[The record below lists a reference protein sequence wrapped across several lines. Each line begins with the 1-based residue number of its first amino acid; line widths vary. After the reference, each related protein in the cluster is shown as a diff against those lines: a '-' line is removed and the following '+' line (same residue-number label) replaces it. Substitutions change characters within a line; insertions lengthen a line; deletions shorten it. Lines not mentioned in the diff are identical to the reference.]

1 MQIVIFI
8 NSLSSGGAERVTANL
23 ANEWVM
29 RGWDVTV
36 LSLAHESLDF
46 YKLHSKVQRIAL
58 NLANDSVNP
67 VAAIYANVERVLAIR
82 RTLKRIK
89 PDIVFG
95 VMSRSSVLAILASM
109 RLGIPVIGT
118 EHIYPPMNPE
128 NLFWDRMRKWTY
140 PYAARVVMLT
150 SEGLSWLDEKIPH
163 ARGAV
168 IPNPVSFPLVASEP
182 YLIPEKWVAPERRLL
197 LAVGRL
203 NEQKGF
209 DYLLKAFSGLVAIYQ
224 DWDLVILGEGPLR
237 ESLESQI
244 QTYGLEKR
252 VYLPGRA
259 GNVGDWY
266 QRADLFVMSSRYEG
280 FPMTLVEAMAYGCAV
295 VSYDCDTGPRDIIR
309 EGVDG
314 LLVGPV
320 GDVSA
325 LASVLDQLMRDDG
338 ARERMGQ
345 MAIEIKTRYSL
356 ESILT
361 MWNNLF
367 ADILTIN
374 TVDR

>member
-58 NLANDSVNP
+58 NLANDSGNP

>member
-58 NLANDSVNP
+58 NLANDSGNP

-203 NEQKGF
+203 SEQKGF

>member
-58 NLANDSVNP
+58 NLANDSGNP

-203 NEQKGF
+203 DEQKGF

>member
-1 MQIVIFI
+1 MHIVIFI

-58 NLANDSVNP
+58 NLANDSGNP